1 MKFTLIATPLFATP
15 LVAVTILGYATHV
28 QALPIKFIYADQA
41 QGETTTGLINLTVPR
56 GYDLVLSFLKVGE
69 TVTAVRLGDPSRITF
84 GSDGV
89 LCPSNSSPSSARGS
103 CSATGANVIFFR
115 QLQDKQGNG
124 IPFPYLTSSADGSTQ
139 ATIFTNGPKGR
150 RMYPV
155 LLTLGGSQTPS
166 YTTVALK
173 PEEDKP
179 QPHKVAL
186 SVTLDSEPREYS
198 QPLGKKIQQPF
209 VNQSD
214 PTLKSPDIPTHVQ
227 PFDSALYSFRTP
239 DSTKIAVPRI
249 NSRIMDTPPR
259 ELLDITRQPLNPT
272 TVVCLNI
279 NEDVGCRVM
288 SSDLVTPADTKN
300 KAVGAD
306 AKNNAV
312 RADALDLPGKSSTTQ
327 LIDIPT
333 DNLKQDDALF
343 FRQHSS
349 SSTPPLI
356 DASTDNLLTKS
367 PTGPE
372 QSIDDATAVAFG
384 LLVAVQ
390 KGRIEPQTRLWDQ
403 AQNAI
408 ILLRRGASRI
418 DAIRNAGLDTSVFN
432 LLVLWGQTSSFVQ
445 EQAPSTTRNIQSDPV
460 VKSRVAPVLQTPPI
474 NSFAQITQQDEHQTL
489 LSCLQDYQRY
499 SVKSCKF

>member
-15 LVAVTILGYATHV
+15 LVAVTILGYATHA

-115 QLQDKQGNG
+115 QIQDKQGNG

-186 SVTLDSEPREYS
+186 PVRLDSEPR
-198 QPLGKKIQQPF
+198 GKKIQQPF
-209 VNQSD
+209 VNPSD

-227 PFDSALYSFRTP
+227 PEDSALYSFRTP

-249 NSRIMDTPPR
+249 NSRIMDTPPA
-259 ELLDITRQPLNPT
+259 N
-272 TVVCLNI
+272 
-279 NEDVGCRVM
+279 
-288 SSDLVTPADTKN
+288 TKN

-312 RADALDLPGKSSTTQ
+312 KADALDLPGKSSTTQ
-327 LIDIPT
+327 LTDTPT

-343 FRQHSS
+343 FRQPSS

-356 DASTDNLLTKS
+356 DAPTDNLLTKS

-390 KGRIEPQTRLWDQ
+390 KGRIEPQTILWDQ

-445 EQAPSTTRNIQSDPV
+445 EQAPSSTRNIQSDPV
-460 VKSRVAPVLQTPPI
+460 VKSRVPPVLKTPPI

-489 LSCLQDYQRY
+489 LSCLQDYQKY
-499 SVKSCKF
+499 SVKSCKL

>member
-89 LCPSNSSPSSARGS
+89 LCPSNSSPSSSRGG

-155 LLTLGGSQTPS
+155 LLTLGGSKTPS

-179 QPHKVAL
+179 QPHKVSL
-186 SVTLDSEPREYS
+186 PVRLDSEPREYFP
-198 QPLGKKIQQPF
+198 PLGKKIQQPF
-209 VNQSD
+209 VNPSD
-214 PTLKSPDIPTHVQ
+214 PTLKSPDIPTHV
-227 PFDSALYSFRTP
+227 
-239 DSTKIAVPRI
+239 PRI
-249 NSRIMDTPPR
+249 
-259 ELLDITRQPLNPT
+259 
-272 TVVCLNI
+272 
-279 NEDVGCRVM
+279 
-288 SSDLVTPADTKN
+288 ADTKN

-312 RADALDLPGKSSTTQ
+312 RADALDLPGASSTPQ
-327 LIDIPT
+327 LTDVRADAKKKGEGLNNT
-333 DNLKQDDALF
+333 VDCVVSKDNLNGPSPRESSPPAANCDPFFFRQHSTPTNNLIQNAALF

-349 SSTPPLI
+349 PSPSTPPLI
-356 DASTDNLLTKS
+356 DAPTDNLLTKS